1 MTVESDGTRM
11 RAVEPAPSFT
21 LAVGLLAFTMFV
33 IVTTEFVVVGL
44 LPAMAQDLKLS
55 LAEAGRFVTW
65 FSLAAALLGPP
76 LTMLAGRR
84 DP

>member
-1 MTVESDGTRM
+1 
-11 RAVEPAPSFT
+11 
-21 LAVGLLAFTMFV
+21 
-33 IVTTEFVVVGL
+33 VVVGL

-84 DP
+84 DPELACRARGRPRSTRGNGVGGVRPGTAASCSSDSTYGK